1 MEYIRNFEY
10 RGLWGSKQ
18 VLWHNI
24 NEDVNILVG
33 INGAGKTTL
42 LNLIYEYYTKYQ
54 ASSHKISVSSVY
66 HATETLIPVA
76 FIRSFD
82 VPSNA
87 KKNTNS
93 PLYETLSKV
102 VYQNNERKSFFD
114 YRMRALNYKDQAPR
128 VERSIEELF
137 YIINDFFAET
147 KKKIEFDLDNN
158 KLVFRTKDGDLLSL
172 DKLSAGEKQLMLILL
187 TVFLMDEEQYVL
199 LMDEPELSLHI
210 EWQSKLIKAL
220 RKLNKNCQLII
231 TTHSPSIFASGW
243 QNKLVYM
250 DEIVEE

>member
-1 MEYIRNFEY
+1 M
-10 RGLWGSKQ
+10 S
-18 VLWHNI
+18 
-24 NEDVNILVG
+24 
-33 INGAGKTTL
+33 
-42 LNLIYEYYTKYQ
+42 
-54 ASSHKISVSSVY
+54 
-66 HATETLIPVA
+66 
-76 FIRSFD
+76 
-82 VPSNA
+82 
-87 KKNTNS
+87 
-93 PLYETLSKV
+93 LSKKIFSRHLSPDKT
-102 VYQNNERKSFFD
+102 RKSH
-114 YRMRALNYKDQAPR
+114 
-128 VERSIEELF
+128 
-137 YIINDFFAET
+137 
-147 KKKIEFDLDNN
+147 LD
-158 KLVFRTKDGDLLSL
+158 FRTKDGDLLSL